1 MHAQHAFMKPACAA
15 TTKLTGH
22 ESYSMISLLSQRVED
37 DIYRLLDDL
46 KENKSEAARAE
57 AAGLA
62 REFEDIRNYV
72 KENGGVLADE
82 AKAE

>member
-1 MHAQHAFMKPACAA
+1 MAV
-15 TTKLTGH
+15 TRL
-22 ESYSMISLLSQRVED
+22 SLVPQRVED

-57 AAGLA
+57 ASGLA

>member
-1 MHAQHAFMKPACAA
+1 M
-15 TTKLTGH
+15 
-22 ESYSMISLLSQRVED
+22 SLLLQRVED

-82 AKAE
+82 AKPE